1 MRALFVLLVFFSVL
15 IGEAHSAAPDK
26 PVVRIALIDTFD
38 PDFYLKTYVPTVEY
52 LQKRLPQ
59 YRIQVEEIDTEKV
72 SEELER
78 KKPDFVISSAG
89 EYVTLIEKM
98 GAHQIVTK
106 LRKGAPDV
114 AHSVASAVLVRSDRT
129 DINSVADLEGKT
141 VAATDENDFD
151 GWLIFQSLIA
161 QSGKDPEKF
170 FSRVLFTKY
179 NYPDPVTYLKVGQAD
194 AAVLSACLYEDMV
207 KTGQL
212 AAQDVRILNPLS
224 TQEPC
229 ARSTDLYPDA
239 VFFSL
244 PTASPLMVKNV
255 TMALLSVPE
264 SGDFQWIPSNSFLEV
279 HQLLKELKLGPY
291 EHLRDTT
298 LKAFLLEHQR
308 DLYLLAALIAAFL
321 FHLIV
326 LNRLVYVRTEEL
338 KKVLAEQHRAEKEA
352 AENRKKLDI
361 LERSCALAQMCTIFA
376 HEVKQPLTNMTYY
389 VSGLKLLL
397 ERLGI
402 ASPVVFETVRKLGE
416 QTRRTVSIVEHVQG
430 YAKKGPRK
438 PEIRDLADTVRS
450 AVKSLEEGE
459 KNSAVIHTDFDRG
472 YLVKVDAFEIEL
484 VVLNLIKNALRAVK
498 DTADAEVSVSIRN
511 EAETVT
517 LVIEDN
523 GPAIDEAVFEKL
535 GKSVLNSQT
544 GGLGIGLLIVH
555 SIVESHGGHMIFER
569 RTGGGLRVKVVLTRC
584 REESV

>member
-1 MRALFVLLVFFSVL
+1 
-15 IGEAHSAAPDK
+15 
-26 PVVRIALIDTFD
+26 
-38 PDFYLKTYVPTVEY
+38 
-52 LQKRLPQ
+52 
-59 YRIQVEEIDTEKV
+59 
-72 SEELER
+72 
-78 KKPDFVISSAG
+78 
-89 EYVTLIEKM
+89 
-98 GAHQIVTK
+98 
-106 LRKGAPDV
+106 
-114 AHSVASAVLVRSDRT
+114 
-129 DINSVADLEGKT
+129 
-141 VAATDENDFD
+141 
-151 GWLIFQSLIA
+151 
-161 QSGKDPEKF
+161 
-170 FSRVLFTKY
+170 
-179 NYPDPVTYLKVGQAD
+179 
-194 AAVLSACLYEDMV
+194 
-207 KTGQL
+207 
-212 AAQDVRILNPLS
+212 
-224 TQEPC
+224 
-229 ARSTDLYPDA
+229 
-239 VFFSL
+239 
-244 PTASPLMVKNV
+244 MVKNV

-523 GPAIDEAVFEKL
+523 GPAIDGAVFEKL